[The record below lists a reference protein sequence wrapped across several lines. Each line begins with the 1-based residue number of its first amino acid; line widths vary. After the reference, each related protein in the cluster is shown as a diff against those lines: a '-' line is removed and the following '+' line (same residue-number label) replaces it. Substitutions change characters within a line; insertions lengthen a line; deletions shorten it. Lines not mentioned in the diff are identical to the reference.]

1 MPLPEPPF
9 HSEDERDEREPLHD
23 DAAESFAGKDLDEL
37 QDEFEDE
44 EPRQSER

>member
-9 HSEDERDEREPLHD
+9 IPDNERDERDVAHEPTTEPF
-23 DAAESFAGKDLDEL
+23 AEKDLDEL